1 MQIFFLGFPEL
12 VEGVPDED
20 HRVFRSGQGNVIETN
35 VLIDFR
41 VVSPFRKDA
50 VFHDRLVDVE
60 TGILLVLKEG
70 EVEFF
75 GKSKAKP
82 RRKGL
87 GAFRDGS
94 LC

>member
-35 VLIDFR
+35 VLIDLR

-50 VFHDRLVDVE
+50 VFHDRLVDV
-60 TGILLVLKEG
+60 
-70 EVEFF
+70 
-75 GKSKAKP
+75 KP
-82 RRKGL
+82 RVVFVL
-87 GAFRDGS
+87 IE
-94 LC
+94 